1 MNRRLTQTP
10 YKRKRLLTKTA
21 PEFLFRKRWRYCAK
35 IIDALVVAFLL
46 VVSSVHLP
54 AARVP
59 GRDRLRQARH
69 LVAVA
74 AAAGARAAA
83 AERER
88 PAFFLVWRA
97 LHPHAFHQAEAPSV
111 DELRSVRLREVV
123 HVHPFP

>member
-21 PEFLFRKRWRYCAK
+21 PEFLFRSRWRYCVK
-35 IIDALVVAFLL
+35 IIGALVVAFLL

-59 GRDRLRQARH
+59 GRDRLTQARR
-69 LVAVA
+69 LVAAV
-74 AAAGARAAA
+74 AGARAAA

-88 PAFFLVWRA
+88 PAFFLVGRA
-97 LHPHAFHQAEAPSV
+97 LHPRVRYQTEACPADEIRRV
-111 DELRSVRLREVV
+111 DRRHVARVQLR
-123 HVHPFP
+123 P